1 MSNPSAAAGPQKSFL
16 VTWLLSLFLGGLGI
30 DRFYLGKIGTGILKL
45 ITAGGFGIWTI
56 IDLIITLFG
65 NRTDKAGRPLEGRE
79 QHGKI
84 ALIVTIV
91 VIVIGAVVYG
101 VNAATVISL
110 F

>member
-1 MSNPSAAAGPQKSFL
+1 MTNPTAAAGPQKSFL

-45 ITAGGFGIWTI
+45 ITAGGFGIWSI
-56 IDLIITLFG
+56 IDLVITLLG

-79 QHGKI
+79 QHGKT
-84 ALIVTIV
+84 AAIVTVIV
-91 VIVIGAVVYG
+91 VVLGLVIGG
-101 VNAATVISL
+101 VNVATAISL